1 MTEFSFRDNWLGLI
15 VHQTTRRKKRRHP
28 HCWGCRFNPRTR
40 KGATTATWRFMYMA
54 RFQSTHPQGCDGL
67 TAAQVAAALVSIHAP
82 ARVRRNRTYRIVR
95 FFTFQST
102 HPQGCDRHLGR
113 RPSPACRFN
122 PRTRKGATS
131 EPASWRARSRCVSI
145 HAPARVR
152 RYGMVR
158 PARVRWFQSTHP
170 QGCDPPPLNILN
182 PGPEKADP
190 REPHPE
196 VMPRN
201 AHAYFVEF
209 NHLKCRE
216 HFSREPPGDSMGA
229 WGSRVRRCGSAVAS
243 ATGRG
248 DLPGPAAPP
257 VTQPASTGRDPAP
270 AGPESRA
277 RWGLWRCCGRRTA
290 W

>member
-1 MTEFSFRDNWLGLI
+1 M
-15 VHQTTRRKKRRHP
+15 
-28 HCWGCRFNPRTR
+28 PRLC
-40 KGATTATWRFMYMA
+40 AVSIHAPA
-54 RFQSTHPQGCDGL
+54 RVRPLAFGRPRVSEVFQSTHPQGCDHG
-67 TAAQVAAALVSIHAP
+67 QQIIPSGFPVSIHAP
-82 ARVRRNRTYRIVR
+82 ARVRPPS
-95 FFTFQST
+95 ST
-102 HPQGCDRHLGR
+102 TG
-113 RPSPACRFN
+113 SW
-122 PRTRKGATS
+122 TS
-131 EPASWRARSRCVSI
+131 
-145 HAPARVR
+145 
-152 RYGMVR
+152 
-158 PARVRWFQSTHP
+158 WFQSTHP

-216 HFSREPPGDSMGA
+216 NFSREPPGDSMGA

-257 VTQPASTGRDPAP
+257 VTQPASTGQDPAP
-270 AGPESRA
+270 VGPESRA